1 MKKAEIRFPSR
12 LKGSRHLSKV
22 DPKFAALIKEVGS
35 VTVKL
40 DPNESVYESLGI
52 SIIYQQLHGKAA
64 ASITERFKKLYS
76 KSNSFPNPKTVLGA
90 DLQHMKTA
98 GLSESKCIAMKDLA
112 QKTLLKQIPDR
123 RTAESLSDEALI
135 EAYTSVRGIGPWTAQ
150 MLLIF
155 TLGRPDVLPIGDYGV
170 RRGFALL
177 YGKKKLPTPKEL
189 AAFGELWQ
197 PYRSIASWYL
207 WRATELPRFQSITLK

>member
-1 MKKAEIRFPSR
+1 
-12 LKGSRHLSKV
+12 
-22 DPKFAALIKEVGS
+22 
-35 VTVKL
+35 
-40 DPNESVYESLGI
+40 
-52 SIIYQQLHGKAA
+52 
-64 ASITERFKKLYS
+64 
-76 KSNSFPNPKTVLGA
+76 
-90 DLQHMKTA
+90 
-98 GLSESKCIAMKDLA
+98 
-112 QKTLLKQIPDR
+112 
-123 RTAESLSDEALI
+123 
-135 EAYTSVRGIGPWTAQ
+135 

>member
-1 MKKAEIRFPSR
+1 MKKTEIRFPSR
-12 LKGSRHLSKV
+12 LKGARHLAQV
-22 DPKFAALIKEVGS
+22 DQKFAALIKEVGS

-40 DPNESVYESLGI
+40 DPNESVYESLGV

-64 ASITERFKKLYS
+64 ASIAARFKKLYS
-76 KSNSFPNPKTVLGA
+76 KSNAFPSPKQVVNA
-90 DLQHMKTA
+90 DLEQMKTA
-98 GLSESKCIAMKDLA
+98 GLSESKCIALKDLA
-112 QKTLLKQIPDR
+112 QKTLFKQIPDR
-123 RTAESLSDEALI
+123 KTAEDLSDEALI
-135 EAYTSVRGIGPWTAQ
+135 EAFTSVRGIGPWTAQ

-155 TLGRPDVLPIGDYGV
+155 TLGRTDVLPTGDYGV

-189 AAFGELWQ
+189 AAFGERWQ

-207 WRATELPRFQSITLK
+207 WRATELPRFQGITLK

>member
-1 MKKAEIRFPSR
+1 MKKAEIRFPSA

-22 DPKFAALIKEVGS
+22 DSKLASLIKEVGS

-40 DPNESVYESLGI
+40 DPSESVYESLGI

-64 ASITERFKKLYS
+64 ASIAERFKKLYS
-76 KSNSFPNPKTVLGA
+76 KSNSFPNPKTVASA
-90 DLQHMKTA
+90 DIDHMKTA
-98 GLSESKCIAMKDLA
+98 GLSESKCIALKDLA
-112 QKTLLKQIPDR
+112 QKTILKQIPDR
-123 RTAESLSDEALI
+123 RTAENLSDEALI

-189 AAFGELWQ
+189 EAFGEQWL
-197 PYRSIASWYL
+197 PYRSIAAWYL
-207 WRATELPRFQSITLK
+207 WRATELPRFQSIVLK